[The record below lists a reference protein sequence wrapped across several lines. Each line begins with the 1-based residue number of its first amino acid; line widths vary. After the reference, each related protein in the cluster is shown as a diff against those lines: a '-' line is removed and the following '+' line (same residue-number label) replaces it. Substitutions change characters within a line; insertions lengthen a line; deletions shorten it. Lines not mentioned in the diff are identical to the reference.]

1 MAMYSGR
8 ATDAA
13 KVATFRKTL
22 AASAIDIGVFCMCTV
37 AFLVGATELVILT
50 TCPRSRDEIGSGPW
64 TKKRVQVFCQIRSH
78 LLCFK
83 HL

>member
-13 KVATFRKTL
+13 KVATFKKTMV
-22 AASAIDIGVFCMCTV
+22 AFAINIGVLCMCTV

-50 TCPRSRDEIGSGPW
+50 TCPRSKDEIGFGPW
-64 TKKRVQVFCQIRSH
+64 TKKKGSGFLSN
-78 LLCFK
+78 
-83 HL
+83 

>member
-8 ATDAA
+8 TTDAT

-22 AASAIDIGVFCMCTV
+22 VASAIDIGVFYMCTV

-50 TCPRSRDEIGSGPW
+50 TCPRSRDEIGFGP
-64 TKKRVQVFCQIRSH
+64 
-78 LLCFK
+78 
-83 HL
+83 